1 MVNSGESEQHS
12 TWRLRNIGPKA
23 LDHDLDLTLVEF
35 SCDETVNR
43 FTSTTDQATASLAEM
58 IRRLPVKNGDTAVVL
73 QTMNVSYDVPHG

>member
-35 SCDETVNR
+35 SCDETVDR
-43 FTSTTDQATASLAEM
+43 FTSTAD
-58 IRRLPVKNGDTAVVL
+58 
-73 QTMNVSYDVPHG
+73 